1 MLSTVSLIALDMSRY
16 IDGFPSI
23 DDLVDQINKD
33 IARRSKEL
41 SDDLHANILIENKIV
56 SERFSRIHGLK
67 SHLNHANQM
76 KSMYNSQIVLNPH
89 GHGTTSRGKLHRSYQ
104 MK

>member
-1 MLSTVSLIALDMSRY
+1 MSRY

-23 DDLVDQINKD
+23 DDQVDQINKD

-41 SDDLHANILIENKIV
+41 SDDLHDNILIENKIV

-67 SHLNHANQM
+67 SHLNHANQT

-89 GHGTTSRGKLHRSYQ
+89 GHGTTARGKLHRSNQ